1 MAKITEIKSKLVGCF
16 KFNSQKELL
25 LQISQIN
32 AVTEIDV
39 IEVRL
44 DYLKPEECNPKIL
57 QMIRNQSKKP
67 LILTIRDPEEGGMY
81 NFSINQRLEL
91 IQAAMACNYDFIDIE
106 FKNLALWQKI
116 RNLRQ
121 SDQNKLFHST
131 RNNTKFIISHHL
143 SISKEFDHLLHE
155 MKEILS
161 IQGIYP
167 KIVLSINSELE
178 AERLEQ
184 FQFYFWNRFTD
195 KNLTIFG
202 MGAHSQFSR
211 ILGAKFGNFF
221 TYVGLNPQMLTAANQ
236 ITLSTFLLDYS
247 IFYSMTL
254 GSIFSVSGF
263 GTSHGYKIGCI
274 ISGVPKGFSLNF
286 DHIEAMLRLRRP
298 GFHQLVSPRK
308 ELDEFVIT
316 NGLGDSDGLSDS
328 DGSVISV
335 VSKKYLRIIILN
347 KDVRSKDYSLFDK
360 IPRPSHVDYPA
371 RLRFGKDINLNGSG
385 FFSGRLSAVYVM
397 GGAIALQLLATRN
410 IHIYAYI
417 SQIGKIKDDHKYSIN
432 KLKIL
437 NKQRLISQ
445 STMGDS
451 FKQKISKIN
460 TIDNYPNDFSPVNN
474 HFTKSQR
481 FIGNPDP
488 SIASEMLREI
498 EQAYN
503 KKDSVGGIINVI
515 VDNFPAGIGNP
526 WFQSLESLLSQ
537 AIFGI
542 PGVRGIEFGLGF
554 RAAEMY
560 GSEHNDPYILENGK
574 IKTKS
579 NNSGGIIGGISTGMS
594 ISFQIAIK
602 PTASIGKVQN
612 TLNLQSKKMEKLK
625 IPGRHDPCIVPRILP
640 VVESVTAIILLDVL
654 FSAKKD

>member
-1 MAKITEIKSKLVGCF
+1 MAKIIEIKSKLVGCF
-16 KFNSQKELL
+16 KFNSQKELF

-32 AVTEIDV
+32 TVSEIDV
-39 IEVRL
+39 VEVRL
-44 DYLKPEECNPKIL
+44 DYLRPEECNLKIL
-57 QMIRNQSKKP
+57 QRISNQCKKP

-81 NFSINQRLEL
+81 RFSIHHKFEL
-91 IQAAMACNYDFIDIE
+91 FQAAMTCNYDFIDIE
-106 FKNLALWQKI
+106 YKNLALWQKF
-116 RNLRQ
+116 RNRIQ
-121 SDQNKLFHST
+121 IDKNKLFYST
-131 RNNTKFIISHHL
+131 KNKPKFIISYHL
-143 SISKEFDHLLHE
+143 SIPKDYHHLLHE
-155 MKEILS
+155 LKGILS

-167 KIVLSINSELE
+167 KIVLSINSESE

-184 FQFYFWNRFTD
+184 FQFNFWDTYTD
-195 KNLTIFG
+195 KKLTIFG

-221 TYVGLNPQMLTAANQ
+221 TYVGLHPQALTAENQ
-236 ITLSTFLLDYS
+236 ITLPAFLLDFS
-247 IFYSMTL
+247 IFQSMTI

-274 ISGVPKGFSLNF
+274 ITGIPKGFSLNF
-286 DHIEAMLRLRRP
+286 DHIQSMLRLRRP
-298 GFHQLVSPRK
+298 GFHQFASPRK
-308 ELDEFVIT
+308 ELDEFIIT
-316 NGLGDSDGLSDS
+316 NGLKDS
-328 DGSVISV
+328 DGSCNSDASILSVISR
-335 VSKKYLRIIILN
+335 KYLRIIILN

-371 RLRFGKDINLNGSG
+371 RMRYGKNINLNGSS

-410 IHIYAYI
+410 IHIYGYI
-417 SQIGKIKDDHKYSIN
+417 SQIGKIKDNNKYSIN
-432 KLKIL
+432 SLKIL

-445 STMGDS
+445 STMEDS
-451 FKQKISKIN
+451 FTQKTSKID
-460 TIDNYPNDFSPVNN
+460 TVGNYPNDFSPENN
-474 HFTKSQR
+474 HFTKSQI

-488 SIASEMLREI
+488 SIASQMLREI
-498 EQAYN
+498 EHAYN

-515 VDNFPAGIGNP
+515 IDNFPAGVGNP

-560 GSEHNDPYILENGK
+560 GSEHNDPYILENGN

-579 NNSGGIIGGISTGMS
+579 NNSGGIIGGISTGMP

-602 PTASIGKVQN
+602 PTASIGKVQS
-612 TLNLQSKKMEKLK
+612 TLNLQTKKIEKLK
-625 IPGRHDPCIVPRILP
+625 IPGRHDPCIVTRILP
-640 VVESVTAIILLDVL
+640 VVESVTAIVLLDVF